1 LPRDRNIDHDFDRK
15 ISRKIWRNIS
25 RDISEVRRMAS
36 FDSNGVKI
44 HFADLGGGDPVVLV
58 HGFAS
63 NAQHNWELTGWYKTL
78 TPDYRVVA
86 LDCRGHGQS
95 DKPHDVKAYGGT
107 AMEDDV
113 IRLMDHLGI
122 ERSLL
127 MGYSMGGRISMGLL
141 ARHPERFRVVVLGG
155 VGAGMGVADPV
166 TRKPIVA
173 ALLSDDKSKVSDPRA
188 RLFRDFAEANQNDL
202 KALAACMA
210 ADREPIAA
218 SQFTNNKVPVMVV
231 VGTKDELVAK
241 PEEIA
246 IMIPGAKLLKLE
258 GRDHLNAPGAK
269 GYHQAVVKFFETA
282 PK

>member
-1 LPRDRNIDHDFDRK
+1 
-15 ISRKIWRNIS
+15 
-25 RDISEVRRMAS
+25 MAS

-44 HFADLGGGDPVVLV
+44 HFEDLGSGDPVFLV

-63 NAQHNWELTGWYKTL
+63 SARHNWELTGWYKTL
-78 TPDYRVVA
+78 TPHYRVVA

-95 DKPHDVKAYGGT
+95 EKPHDVRAYGGT
-107 AMEDDV
+107 AMEDDL
-113 IRLMDHLGI
+113 IRLMDHLSIG
-122 ERSLL
+122 RALL

-141 ARHPERFRVVVLGG
+141 ARRGGRFRAVVLGG

-166 TRKPIVA
+166 TREPIVA
-173 ALLSDDKSKVSDPRA
+173 ALLSDDRSKVSDPRA
-188 RLFRDFAEANQNDL
+188 RLFRDFAEANKNDL

-218 SQFTNNKVPVMVV
+218 SQFTNNNVPVLVA
-231 VGTKDELVAK
+231 VGTRDELVTK
-241 PEEIA
+241 PEDVA

-269 GYHQAVVKFFETA
+269 AYHQAVVKFFEAA